1 MPAPQRRASREDC
14 HQLWLSGVVRRARA
28 APACPAAALPRS
40 GAASGPMLAQLPLQP
55 SLTPLNTEKDVA
67 CAQCP
72 LPDPGRLGE
81 ASVSLFCV
89 FDGHCGRGAA
99 EAAAVALPE
108 EIGVRL
114 PACEADMLEQR
125 GAVSALRPAF
135 LATDARIRAEEGC
148 TATAVLAWSPRKG
161 IVCLQAGN
169 VGDSTALW
177 IDPRTVEVVELT
189 EDHRLS
195 NERERRR
202 LADMGIQLS
211 KNSRRLYGLNLSRGL
226 GDKFLKDEDLG
237 LSAEPYVGPVVT
249 CSASE
254 GGLLLIA
261 SDGLWDVAD
270 FATVARVLCQSL
282 RASGGDLVDGAR
294 AVLAHALKHRTK
306 DDVSIVLARV
316 LPEAEWE
323 ARSPPRSFSSGPIFG
338 DP

>member
-161 IVCLQAGN
+161 IVCLQVAGGQWGLF
-169 VGDSTALW
+169 VCSEAPHG
-177 IDPRTVEVVELT
+177 
-189 EDHRLS
+189 
-195 NERERRR
+195 
-202 LADMGIQLS
+202 MGRQTGS
-211 KNSRRLYGLNLSRGL
+211 WRGR
-226 GDKFLKDEDLG
+226 G
-237 LSAEPYVGPVVT
+237 
-249 CSASE
+249 
-254 GGLLLIA
+254 
-261 SDGLWDVAD
+261 
-270 FATVARVLCQSL
+270 
-282 RASGGDLVDGAR
+282 
-294 AVLAHALKHRTK
+294 
-306 DDVSIVLARV
+306 
-316 LPEAEWE
+316 
-323 ARSPPRSFSSGPIFG
+323 
-338 DP
+338 